1 MNLKKEIELNIPL
14 FLGVILIFAIA
25 TTLLVYGIEQTK
37 ELILRENQK
46 LDQEFE
52 RVENYFVNRFDET
65 NETNEILEEN
75 TSNLL
80 QN

>member
-25 TTLLVYGIEQTK
+25 TTLLVYGVEQTK
-37 ELILRENQK
+37 ELILKENQK

>member
-25 TTLLVYGIEQTK
+25 TTLLVYGVEQTK

-65 NETNEILEEN
+65 NETNEILV
-75 TSNLL
+75 TR
-80 QN
+80 

>member
-25 TTLLVYGIEQTK
+25 TTLLVYGVEQTK

-52 RVENYFVNRFDET
+52 RVENYFVNRSDET
-65 NETNEILEEN
+65 
-75 TSNLL
+75 
-80 QN
+80 

>member
-25 TTLLVYGIEQTK
+25 TTLLVYGVEQTK

-65 NETNEILEEN
+65 NDTNEILEEN

>member
-25 TTLLVYGIEQTK
+25 TTLLVYGVEQTK

-52 RVENYFVNRFDET
+52 RVENCFVNRFDET
-65 NETNEILEEN
+65 
-75 TSNLL
+75 
-80 QN
+80 

>member
-25 TTLLVYGIEQTK
+25 TTLLVYGVEQTK

-65 NETNEILEEN
+65 
-75 TSNLL
+75 
-80 QN
+80 

>member
-25 TTLLVYGIEQTK
+25 TTLLVYGVEQTK

>member
-14 FLGVILIFAIA
+14 FLGVILIFAIP
-25 TTLLVYGIEQTK
+25 TTLLVHGVEQPK

-65 NETNEILEEN
+65 
-75 TSNLL
+75 
-80 QN
+80 

>member
-1 MNLKKEIELNIPL
+1 MNLKKQIELNIPL

-25 TTLLVYGIEQTK
+25 TTLLVYGVEQTK

-65 NETNEILEEN
+65 
-75 TSNLL
+75 
-80 QN
+80 

>member
-1 MNLKKEIELNIPL
+1 MNLKKEIDLNIPL

-25 TTLLVYGIEQTK
+25 TTLLVYGVEQTK